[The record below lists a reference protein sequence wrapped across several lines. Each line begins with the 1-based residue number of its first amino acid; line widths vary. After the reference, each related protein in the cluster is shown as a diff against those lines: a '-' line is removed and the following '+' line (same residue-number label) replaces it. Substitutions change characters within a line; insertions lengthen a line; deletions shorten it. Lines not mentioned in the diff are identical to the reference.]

1 MKHVKKPQLSHKL
14 AAGIFAGMATAPF
27 LSTQALA
34 QVLASPTSATQDFT
48 LTTDAITTSASKI
61 PNLISTV
68 AFVAGIGMA
77 IAGVFKIKAHV
88 DNPAQAPLKDG
99 LIRLAVGGAL
109 LAFPLLTNLMV
120 SLVGQDSATGH
131 LQHTQMGNVTY
142 P

>member
-1 MKHVKKPQLSHKL
+1 MTSKKPQFSHKL
-14 AAGIFAGMATAPF
+14 AAGLFAGMATAPL

-34 QVLASPTSATQDFT
+34 GPGPATQDFSV
-48 LTTDAITTSASKI
+48 TTDAITDSASKI

-68 AFVAGIGMA
+68 AFIAGIGMA

-120 SLVGQDSATGH
+120 SLIGKDTSTAH
-131 LQHTQMGNVTY
+131 LVHTQMGNLTY
-142 P
+142 

>member
-1 MKHVKKPQLSHKL
+1 MKHVKKPHFGHKI
-14 AAGIFAGMATAPF
+14 AAGLFAGMAIAP
-27 LSTQALA
+27 LMSTKAFALA
-34 QVLASPTSATQDFT
+34 APGQATVDFT
-48 LTTDAITTSASKI
+48 TTTDAITTSASKI

-68 AFVAGIGMA
+68 AFIAGIGMA

-120 SLVGQDSATGH
+120 SLIGQDNQSGH
-131 LQHTQMGNVTY
+131 LVHTQMGNVTY

>member
-1 MKHVKKPQLSHKL
+1 MKHVKKPQFGHKL
-14 AAGIFAGMATAPF
+14 AAGLFAGMATAPLMSSAAF
-27 LSTQALA
+27 AGVVGPGQA
-34 QVLASPTSATQDFT
+34 TKDFT
-48 LTTDAITTSASKI
+48 LTTDAITTSASKL

-68 AFVAGIGMA
+68 AFIAGIGMA

-120 SLVGQDSATGH
+120 SLVGQNADSGH
-131 LQHTQMGNVTY
+131 LVHTKMAKVTY
-142 P
+142 